1 MAFDRTPLGPEQA
14 AAILEKWLG
23 RAVEPPSI
31 ERLSGGMINSVL
43 LLRFEAE
50 PGAAVIKI
58 SSETGT
64 GQFEH
69 EARVLHWLRENTE
82 FPVPD
87 VYLHEADGATAPLS
101 FLLLEWLPGANLG
114 QASLTSA
121 DRADIDRQMAYV
133 LLDLHAHQREEY
145 GGIFDGEGHD
155 RWVDVFQPRVQSMYE
170 AVDGRIAARAYSQI
184 ERILAHFD
192 RLFDHQGEP
201 TLVHGD
207 IWATNV
213 MVAPQNATWQLV
225 GFVDPGAQFADVEYE
240 LAYLEV
246 FNTVTPE
253 FFRHYARISPL
264 REGYERR
271 RLLYWLNTM
280 LIHVKVFGDA
290 HYVRNTEQLAEAICE
305 QWLG

>member
-1 MAFDRTPLGPEQA
+1 MAFDRTPLSPEQG
-14 AAILEKWLG
+14 AAILERSLG
-23 RAVEPPSI
+23 HPVEPPSI
-31 ERLSGGMINSVL
+31 DRLSGGMINSVL
-43 LLRFEAE
+43 LLQFEVE
-50 PGAAVIKI
+50 PGVAVIKI

-64 GQFEH
+64 GKFEH
-69 EARVLHWLRENTE
+69 EARLLRWLREHTE
-82 FPVPD
+82 FPVPE

-101 FLLLEWLPGANLG
+101 FLLLERLPGVNLG
-114 QASLTSA
+114 QASLSSA
-121 DRADIDRQMAYV
+121 DRAEIDRQMAYV
-133 LLDLHAHQREEY
+133 LLDLHAHQREHY
-145 GGIFDGEGHD
+145 GGIFDGEGRE
-155 RWVDVFQPRVQSMYE
+155 RWVDVFLPRVQSVYE
-170 AVDGRIAARAYSQI
+170 SIEGKVSSRAYSQI
-184 ERILAHFD
+184 ERILTHFD
-192 RLFDHQGEP
+192 QLLDHEGKP

-213 MVAPQNATWQLV
+213 MVAPQDGSWQLV

-253 FFRHYARISPL
+253 FFRHYARVAPP

-280 LIHVKVFGDA
+280 MIHVKVFGDA

-305 QWLG
+305 QCLR